1 MVAATHQILATLCPN
16 NPRHHTHRGFYSCV
30 PIALPQF
37 CLPPPWR
44 VLPPRLLA
52 RIIDGSCGNRPTV
65 VVVSACFSGA
75 FVPALAGKNRLILT
89 AARRDRSS
97 FGCGQTDKYP
107 YFDECVLSVWPHVS
121 DFVALGRAARTCV
134 ATREKEEHVGPPSE
148 PQLRVGANIAA
159 ALPKWR

>member
-1 MVAATHQILATLCPN
+1 MVLGNFLLT
-16 NPRHHTHRGFYSCV
+16 
-30 PIALPQF
+30 
-37 CLPPPWR
+37 
-44 VLPPRLLA
+44 PRLLA